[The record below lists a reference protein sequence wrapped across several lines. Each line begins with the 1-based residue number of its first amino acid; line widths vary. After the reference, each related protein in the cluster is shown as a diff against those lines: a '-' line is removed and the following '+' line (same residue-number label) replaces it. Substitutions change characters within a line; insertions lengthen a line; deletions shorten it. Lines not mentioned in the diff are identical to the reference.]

1 MYTIDIH
8 HKGDKEPTTYKVY
21 RREEADKNNLNYKY
35 WREANEGEYGISDD
49 NYVAKVISKSVYK
62 PTSV

>member
-49 NYVAKVISKSVYK
+49 N
-62 PTSV
+62 